1 MVVAPAL
8 IPKRSGERIKT
19 NRRDAVTLARLQ
31 RPGELTPNRP
41 FAGSWTDWRR
51 RRYSNGPATSNQRE
65 TKALRLYQPPHI
77 GGLVDWF
84 TRASKNQPLIPK

>member
-31 RPGELTPNRP
+31 RLGEPTPNP
-41 FAGSWTDWRR
+41 SIRR
-51 RRYSNGPATSNQRE
+51 IGDRLATPPLFEWAATSSQRE
-65 TKALRLYQPPHI
+65 TKALRL
-77 GGLVDWF
+77 
-84 TRASKNQPLIPK
+84 